1 MTEETVCMRR
11 LPSPG
16 FILSDATPTIKAIVK
31 GAVTNL
37 SRTYT
42 KLCVAGKAIS
52 QSSFKYDRAKNW
64 W

>member
-1 MTEETVCMRR
+1 
-11 LPSPG
+11 
-16 FILSDATPTIKAIVK
+16 VK

-42 KLCVAGKAIS
+42 KLYVVGKAIS